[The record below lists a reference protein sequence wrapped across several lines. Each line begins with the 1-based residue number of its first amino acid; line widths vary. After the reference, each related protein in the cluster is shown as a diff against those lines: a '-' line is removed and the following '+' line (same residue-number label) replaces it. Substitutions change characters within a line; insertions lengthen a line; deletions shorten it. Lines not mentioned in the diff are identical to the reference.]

1 MCIYFKK
8 IINVTMDWHKKKHKF
23 IGSGMQEYMQQISP
37 PAIACSK
44 LTMETLKQDMKYVQ
58 S

>member
-1 MCIYFKK
+1 
-8 IINVTMDWHKKKHKF
+8 MDWHKKKHKF
-23 IGSGMQEYMQQISP
+23 IGSGMQEYVQQISP